1 MIKITKARRQGIT
14 LSLLVLPLFLIFA
27 GWVGFSGDWW
37 VALAILGAWGFF
49 FLFATSWLF
58 QGLVSFMFAIYALT
72 QKYWLVG
79 IGALLLT
86 AYLYHASKL
95 TDKDIATLPERI
107 NAASPALGIVLDVVN
122 NPRKHPVLVIV
133 ILAISVVLTGII
145 IWLLK

>member
-1 MIKITKARRQGIT
+1 MIKITKARRQGKT
-14 LSLLVLPLFLIFA
+14 LSLLILPLFLCLA
-27 GWVGFSGDWW
+27 GWIAFSGDWQ

-58 QGLVSFMFAIYALT
+58 QAVVSLIVAIYAFT

-86 AYLYHASKL
+86 AYLYHASNL
-95 TDKDIATLPERI
+95 TDKDIAALPERMT
-107 NAASPALGIVLDVVN
+107 AVSPTLGNMFDVVN
-122 NPRKHPVLVIV
+122 NPHKHPVLVIV
-133 ILAISVVLTGII
+133 ILAISVVFTGII

>member
-14 LSLLVLPLFLIFA
+14 LSLLILPLFLCFA

-49 FLFATSWLF
+49 LLFATSWWF
-58 QGLVSFMFAIYALT
+58 QGLVSFIFAIYAFT

-95 TDKDIATLPERI
+95 TDNDIATLPERI
-107 NAASPALGIVLDVVN
+107 NAVSPALGNIFEVVN

-133 ILAISVVLTGII
+133 LLAVSVGLTGII
-145 IWLLK
+145 IWWLK